1 MKNNTLSFVIPA
13 MNEEATIA
21 ELFHGIRTQTQILG
35 KNLEVIFVDDGSTD
49 STWKRMQALA
59 NAFPGEV
66 KAVKLRANVG
76 KARALAVGFERATGD
91 IVFTMD
97 ADLQDDPLEIPRFL
111 EKLAEGYDLVSGYK
125 QTRHDPWHKVLPS
138 RVFNAMVS
146 KLNGVQ
152 LHDHNCGFKCY
163 RAEVVKAVKLQGE
176 MHRMIPCLASIEGY
190 RSSEIVVTHHAR
202 QHGVSKYGIKRF
214 ARGFFD
220 MLTVHFL
227 KNYKDRPMHLFGGL
241 AAIAAIVGCAT
252 AAAGLGQLLSSTN
265 EGLALLSTAFA
276 SGSAALVLASIGLTN
291 ELAISGKGGE
301 LNTPIAIETP
311 ITMLPKI
318 FTPNVAKS
326 PAAPAFKTRTA
337 VLRVDDPAHRETYLH
352 HLEDAHFEALIADD
366 WRAAFLLAQRFDA
379 TIFTDKSQGH
389 ISHDSLFRNAIN
401 RSPNTKLVFCNE
413 ENERL
418 YFGKYAKE
426 EAETSQKLIPFP
438 IGHNAA

>member
-1 MKNNTLSFVIPA
+1 

-21 ELFHGIRTQTQILG
+21 DLFHGIRSQTRSLS
-35 KNLEVIFVDDGSTD
+35 KKLEVIFIDDGSTD
-49 STWKRMQALA
+49 STWNRMQAIA
-59 NAFPGEV
+59 DEFPEEV
-66 KAVKLRANVG
+66 KAIKLRANVG
-76 KARALAVGFERATGD
+76 KARALAVGFQRATGD

-241 AAIAAIVGCAT
+241 AAIAAAT
-252 AAAGLGQLLSSTN
+252 GFGALTLSVLLAFQQV
-265 EGLALLSTAFA
+265 EGALALIA
-276 SGSAALVLASIGLTN
+276 GSAALIAVSPILLALGFTN
-291 ELAISGKGGE
+291 ELRISGKGGE
-301 LNTPIAIETP
+301 AATPIGEE
-311 ITMLPKI
+311 
-318 FTPNVAKS
+318 V
-326 PAAPAFKTRTA
+326 
-337 VLRVDDPAHRETYLH
+337 DPATQPRRAKRATVRHHETYM
-352 HLEDAHFEALIADD
+352 
-366 WRAAFLLAQRFDA
+366 
-379 TIFTDKSQGH
+379 GY
-389 ISHDSLFRNAIN
+389 N
-401 RSPNTKLVFCNE
+401 
-413 ENERL
+413 
-418 YFGKYAKE
+418 Y
-426 EAETSQKLIPFP
+426 
-438 IGHNAA
+438 